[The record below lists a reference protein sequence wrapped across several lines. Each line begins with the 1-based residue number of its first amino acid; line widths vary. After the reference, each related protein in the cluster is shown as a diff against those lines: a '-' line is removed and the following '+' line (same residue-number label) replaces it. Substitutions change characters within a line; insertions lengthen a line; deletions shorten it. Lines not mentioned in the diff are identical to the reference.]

1 MRALRSSRRRAL
13 AFAAIVSTVLTFGI
27 DVLAFAAETDDHGEP
42 GLHSLGFLQRDELT
56 LANGQRPPDFAN
68 MRFVGSVQPRTALLL
83 DELDHSLM
91 SISAAEL
98 RQTSVMTMPQTIGTV
113 RSFATDPA
121 HSMLYLGTAVRV
133 GAVDTCNTP
142 LVCMA
147 GPLAE
152 APQLVAVNPVA
163 KTSKVYSFPAEFNA
177 TSVVGLTTATTTAG
191 ASVVYALLYNNISW
205 YSGYPGAAA
214 HSLQLV
220 ALDPGQLAKADPSA
234 AVLWSYSIPSCASLP
249 GTTTS
254 DSQDFLGVTAA
265 GDAAYFVC
273 RGRGAKNGVAAE
285 VPAGAVVI
293 DFGQP
298 HPTASAGSEG
308 FRTSYYP
315 QGAGADFSISGGDGT
330 RGLLFLT
337 SVASINKQYVFNVAH
352 RAWTGSVPFP
362 SAGDPNLWGTAVDA
376 STGRDYVVYGRD
388 FVVAVQ
394 DDQLPV
400 PQGTKLALG
409 DLIPASVN
417 AFVEPSTHTLL
428 MVGTFK
434 RRDGSQYARA
444 NAIAMFRD
452 VRPIPPVDAPD
463 DPDALTHDA
472 PITPQTPVSYAAF
485 ASGYGAKA
493 ILVGGARA
501 TTLGR
506 LNGLGPG
513 YFLGQICDNSPDPRG
528 CFASP
533 NPSDGSRTV
542 SLGVV
547 DGVEV
552 SNAATKA
559 SAASAELDGGTEA
572 DLAAAGHFR
581 PSDDVWN
588 KFGPGGEAPAT
599 PGAGDAVTAMH
610 EQLAPAECA
619 DLNGSNPP
627 AVSSN
632 GAQAA
637 CHGGGQQQ
645 ASAGAVGPE
654 AAADSPVKIGYAAA
668 STAVGR
674 INDIPVTVAKAEAQ
688 GVRLTIPGGP
698 TVDIGR
704 VTTTA
709 TTAAAGR
716 TGSATSKF
724 TRQISN
730 VAVRDPSGAVVF
742 GCGFSGA
749 NGSNAAECDPGALTD
764 AVSAQSPS
772 PVLFRL
778 PQPDARPSVVGSP
791 GGAQASV
798 IKDPYSYWNDY
809 FTNADPSYEIPGLQ
823 IILVG
828 DQTQPSRLVI
838 NLAGVHAE
846 SHQVI
851 GVEPPAAEELGPP
864 SLELLLTDDA
874 TPPAPLAGAAFVLT
888 GPEGTTPLACLT
900 GADGIGTCTFPAL
913 PPGSYTI
920 QEKTAPPGYA
930 AVDEYEVLLEAGN
943 DYKTSFVNLPAIGSV
958 ELTLSSPDVGDKDGG
973 PLEGGVFAL
982 VKADALDTPLA
993 TCTTDTEGACGFEE
1007 VPLGDYAMQQVTAP
1021 EGFLTSDAVDFSLTK
1036 PREIARLAFVDGIP
1050 GVKAVPPIVIPGKPP
1065 VPPTIIPGKPA
1076 VPPKV
1081 IPGKPPV
1088 PPRTMVLPALEGTG
1102 QAGLDMEPV
1111 GYESDANAPVVA
1123 SSPSDAMAPLELGA
1137 GGLGAVPARLAGLI
1151 LHSPPQAGR
1160 RRVMWVGLGMPV
1172 YLWVRRSQFLTATEG
1187 F

>member
-1 MRALRSSRRRAL
+1 VA
-13 AFAAIVSTVLTFGI
+13 TVLTFGI
-27 DVLAFAAETDDHGEP
+27 NVLAFADETDDHGEP
-42 GLHSLGFLQRDELT
+42 GLHSLGFLQRNELA
-56 LANGQRPPDFAN
+56 LANGQTPPEFAE
-68 MRFVGSVQPRTALLL
+68 MKFVGSVEPRSVLLL

-91 SISAAEL
+91 TINAAEL
-98 RQTSVMTMPQTIGTV
+98 RQTSVMPMPQTIGNI
-113 RSFATDPA
+113 RSYATDPA
-121 HSMLYLGTAVRV
+121 HTALYLGTAVRV
-133 GAVDTCNTP
+133 GAIDTCNTP

-163 KTSKVYSFPAEFNA
+163 KTSTVYGFPEEFNA
-177 TSVVGLTTATTTAG
+177 TSVVGLTAATTAAG
-191 ASVVYALLYNNISW
+191 SAVVYALLYNNISW
-205 YSGYPGAAA
+205 YSGYPGAVA

-220 ALDPGQLAKADPSA
+220 ALDPTKLASADPSA

-254 DSQDFLGVTAA
+254 DTQDFLGVTPA
-265 GDAAYFVC
+265 GDAAYFAC
-273 RGRGAKNGVAAE
+273 RGRSAKNGAAAE

-298 HPTASAGSEG
+298 HPSASAAPDA

-315 QGAGADFSISGGDGT
+315 QGAGADFSISGGDET
-330 RGLLFLT
+330 RGLVFLT

-409 DLIPASVN
+409 DLIPASVR
-417 AFVEPSTHTLL
+417 AIVEPRTHTLL

-434 RRDGSQYARA
+434 RRDGSQYARS

-452 VRPIPPVDAPD
+452 VRPVPPPAEPD

-472 PITPQTPVSYAAF
+472 PITPQTPVSYGAF

-493 ILVGGARA
+493 IFVGGARA
-501 TTLGR
+501 TTLGK

-513 YFLGQICDNSPDPRG
+513 YFLGEICAHSPDPRG

-533 NPSDGSRTV
+533 NPSDGSRTIG
-542 SLGVV
+542 LGVV

-559 SAASAELDGGTEA
+559 SAASAEMDGGTEA

-581 PSDDVWN
+581 PTDDVWN
-588 KFGPGGEAPAT
+588 KFGPGGPAPET
-599 PGAGDAVTAMH
+599 PGAGNAVTAAH
-610 EQLAPAECA
+610 ERLAPAECA

-627 AVSSN
+627 GVSSN
-632 GAQAA
+632 GAQAV
-637 CHGGGQQQ
+637 CHGGGEQQ
-645 ASAGAVGPE
+645 ASAGAVGPG
-654 AAADSPVKIGYAAA
+654 AGPDSPLQIGYAAA

-674 INDIPVTVAKAEAQ
+674 INEIPVTVAKAEAQ
-688 GVRLTIPGGP
+688 GIRLAIPEGP
-698 TVDIGR
+698 TIDIGR

-716 TGSATSKF
+716 TGSAKSSF
-724 TRQISN
+724 VRQISN
-730 VAVRDPSGAVVF
+730 VTVRDPSGEVVF

-749 NGSNAAECDPGALTD
+749 SAEGAAECDPRALTD
-764 AVSAQSPS
+764 AVSAHSPS
-772 PVLFRL
+772 PVLFRTPL
-778 PQPDARPSVVGSP
+778 PDTSPSVAASP
-791 GGAQASV
+791 GGAQAYV

-809 FTNADPSYEIPGLQ
+809 FTNADPSYDIPGLQ

-828 DQTQPSRLVI
+828 DQTQPSRLVL

-846 SHQVI
+846 SRQTI
-851 GVEPPAAEELGPP
+851 GAEPPQAALQGPP
-864 SLELLLTDDA
+864 SLELLLTNDA
-874 TPPAPLAGAAFVLT
+874 TPPAPLAGATFVLT
-888 GPEGTTPLACLT
+888 GPDGAAPIACLT
-900 GADGIGTCTFPAL
+900 GADGIGTCAFPEL

-930 AVDEYEVLLEAGN
+930 PVDDYELLLEPGN
-943 DYKTSFVNLPAIGSV
+943 EYKTSFVNLPAIGSV
-958 ELTLSSPDVGDKDGG
+958 EVTLTSPAVDGKPGG
-973 PLEGGVFAL
+973 PLKGGVFAL
-982 VKADALDTPLA
+982 VKGAAVLDTPLA
-993 TCTTDTEGACGFEE
+993 TCTTDAAGACGFDD
-1007 VPLGDYAMQQVTAP
+1007 VPLGDYTMQQVTAP
-1021 EGFLTSDAVDFSLTK
+1021 DDYIASDSVEFRLSK
-1036 PREIARLAFVDGIP
+1036 PREVARLAFVDGIP
-1050 GVKAVPPIVIPGKPP
+1050 GVAPVPPIVIPGKPA

-1081 IPGKPPV
+1081 IPGKPAV
-1088 PPRTMVLPALEGTG
+1088 PPRTMVLPALEGT
-1102 QAGLDMEPV
+1102 AGLDMDPV
-1111 GYESDANAPVVA
+1111 GFETDANAPVVA
-1123 SSPSDAMAPLELGA
+1123 SSPSDGLSDLGA
-1137 GGLGAVPARLAGLI
+1137 GGLAALPARLARL
-1151 LHSPPQAGR
+1151 LVHSPQQA
-1160 RRVMWVGLGMPV
+1160 VLLLFMWLVLGMPV
-1172 YLWVRRSQFLTATEG
+1172 YLWVRRRQFLTATEG
-1187 F
+1187 I